1 MSHKPKRN
9 AIIKKMNQPCTLHKA
24 EKVFHFLYTKAST
37 EHIFE
42 EIKVYCRY
50 GLCLHKLVKCEWFTV
65 RFRTGGES
73 LKQQVAYK
81 HRKMLESKMASVF
94 GEKIQEI
101 STDLQKILLDDMV
114 TAFENRLKVLNQVN
128 LKLSR

>member
-1 MSHKPKRN
+1 
-9 AIIKKMNQPCTLHKA
+9 
-24 EKVFHFLYTKAST
+24 
-37 EHIFE
+37 
-42 EIKVYCRY
+42 
-50 GLCLHKLVKCEWFTV
+50 
-65 RFRTGGES
+65 
-73 LKQQVAYK
+73 
-81 HRKMLESKMASVF
+81 MLESKMASVF